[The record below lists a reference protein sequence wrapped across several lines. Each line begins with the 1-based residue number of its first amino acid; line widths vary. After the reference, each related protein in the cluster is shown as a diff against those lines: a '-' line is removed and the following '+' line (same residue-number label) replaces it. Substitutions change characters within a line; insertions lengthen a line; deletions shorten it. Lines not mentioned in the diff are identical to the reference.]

1 MKTLFAIALVALI
14 FVLALPTARSALGL
28 EHPPGVAAQAWIP
41 MGESAGF
48 VVTGSTM
55 PRGVSPQRD
64 RTMGV
69 AQPALRGYFAVKRG
83 NAWYRIDTIPEAG
96 IAPTAN

>member
-1 MKTLFAIALVALI
+1 MKTLLAIALLALI
-14 FVLALPTARSALGL
+14 FVLALPTARSALRM

-55 PRGVSPQRD
+55 P
-64 RTMGV
+64 T
-69 AQPALRGYFAVKRG
+69 LRGYFAMKRG